1 LILFSGKNVRVC
13 LIRWYRPQGA
23 QPIPFRVLSLEEKW
37 NEKRV
42 LSVALSRG
50 LPYKAYG
57 FNNLGVGYMPAP
69 PIETVTVNTDFG
81 VAPLELL
88 GKIFTFTFK
97 PTPIGGRSVSLSGY
111 LSVEFLP
118 EILSL
123 VWNLD
128 DENPRRRGSYEPT
141 PEYGIQLTATSML
154 PEFINHCFVVET
166 HMAIPTRVSLRGST
180 DKPIISFDMEFFTPY
195 LSWYTDMVNTQM
207 LVEEMENPSYS
218 GNLLT
223 IRDIEIR
230 FPTGLWADLLGLIYS
245 FSLTVTKVI
254 NPVYTF
260 PEAVDWEATYGTP
273 TIPLVQG
280 EWGSVAQSIKEGSID
295 MRLEI
300 QSGIASD
307 INLPTFQQLFGGT
320 NIYYYT
326 REYFPVDINFANL
339 VLLRAAAM
347 VSDLSTSISPD
358 DTYMVRAVLRLSE
371 PIAVF
376 TP

>member
-1 LILFSGKNVRVC
+1 MILFSGKNVKVG
-13 LIRWYRPQGA
+13 LFRWYRLPGWH
-23 QPIPFRVLSLEEKW
+23 PIPFRILTIGERWKEKHVLG
-37 NEKRV
+37 
-42 LSVALSRG
+42 VALSWG

-57 FNNLGVGYMPAP
+57 FNNLGVEYTPAP
-69 PIETVTVNTDFG
+69 PIETATVNTDFG

-97 PTPIGGRSVSLSGY
+97 PTPIGGRSISLSGY

-128 DENPRRRGSYEPT
+128 NGIPRRRMSYEPT

-154 PEFINHCFVVET
+154 PEFLHYCFVVET
-166 HMAIPTRVSLRGST
+166 HMAIPTRVSIRGSA
-180 DKPIISFDMEFFTPY
+180 DRPIVSFDMEFFTPY
-195 LSWYTDMVNTQM
+195 LSWYTDTINTR
-207 LVEEMENPSYS
+207 LLLDELEMPPYS
-218 GNLLT
+218 DNLLT
-223 IRDIEIR
+223 IRDIGIS
-230 FPTGLWADLLGLIYS
+230 FPTGVWADLLGLIYS
-245 FSLTVTKVI
+245 FNLTVTKAI
-254 NPVYTF
+254 SPVYTF
-260 PEAVDWEATYGTP
+260 PEAADWGVMYGAP
-273 TIPLVQG
+273 TIPLVQD
-280 EWGSVAQSIKEGSID
+280 EWGSVAQSIKEGLID

-307 INLPTFQQLFGGT
+307 INLPAFQQFFGGS

-347 VSDLSTSISPD
+347 VSELSTSISPD